1 VVNAGLGKENQY
13 GEGDSW
19 QDIIDT
25 NLTGSYNTIHE
36 CLPYLRAEPDSY
48 RKVIFMSSIL
58 ARYGAPGYSAYCAS
72 KAGVLGLMRS
82 FAAELGREK
91 ILVNAICPSWVETQM
106 AHSFFENMARAI
118 GISKDEVHQGQMRDA
133 PLGKISTTGEIARL
147 VGFLMSDA
155 ESSITGQAID
165 INNGILMV

>member
-1 VVNAGLGKENQY
+1 
-13 GEGDSW
+13 
-19 QDIIDT
+19 
-25 NLTGSYNTIHE
+25 
-36 CLPYLRAEPDSY
+36 
-48 RKVIFMSSIL
+48 
-58 ARYGAPGYSAYCAS
+58 
-72 KAGVLGLMRS
+72 
-82 FAAELGREK
+82 
-91 ILVNAICPSWVETQM
+91 
-106 AHSFFENMARAI
+106 MARAI